1 MPLSAT
7 ATSTGRPPDPWDDDG
22 EKRSFISRFGFALC
36 FVVGLAALAGIA
48 FLGFQMLGN
57 HTGPAKVQQVKMVRL
72 LPPPPPAL
80 TPPPTPTEIQP
91 QPAVQPMIEQK
102 QMMVPETNPGGSKEQ
117 SDKPPRADNKPS
129 GPLGVNA
136 TGEGTGDVFGLV
148 GRPGGNALLGSG
160 GGNGEGGG
168 GGGGG
173 GTRWG
178 WYAGQ
183 VQARVEDALRKN
195 PHPRSAAFRV
205 EIRIWPD
212 TTGRIIR
219 VQLE

>member
-168 GGGGG
+168 GGGG
-173 GTRWG
+173 TRWG